1 MATYFVGNVQGFWF
15 NSSLQGEMRS
25 SVTKHFEGLLL
36 KLQRTRKRHLKELK
50 QLSKIKKTK
59 ETDSLARIR
68 KMSAVVS
75 PEPPRDRGLH
85 NEIALEDLDGER
97 NYQEKEVGDSIV

>member
-1 MATYFVGNVQGFWF
+1 
-15 NSSLQGEMRS
+15 MRS

-50 QLSKIKKTK
+50 QLSKIKMTK
-59 ETDSLARIR
+59 ENDGLARIR
-68 KMSAVVS
+68 KMTAVVS

-85 NEIALEDLDGER
+85 NEIALENLDGER
-97 NYQEKEVGDSIV
+97 KHQENEVGHSIV